1 MVASTPSTGTS
12 WETSREVYEW
22 LSGFTNLERGQNLRN
37 FSLDRISALAK
48 MAGDPEKCAPSV
60 HVAGSKGKGSVTG
73 MMASILDASGIKTAR
88 YASPHVN
95 DFRERITTG
104 SAFFDED
111 IYVRAGKELKGIVD
125 GIPSSPDAALFD
137 PRFENGEPASFFEL
151 VTMWYFLCARL
162 ARCQALSVETG
173 MGGRLDATNILDPL
187 VSVITIIEL
196 EHTEYLG
203 NTIAAIAGE
212 KAGIIKPG
220 RPLIL
225 AEQRDEALAVFKEH
239 AERKKCPLLYFPDCA
254 EVRNLRLIR
263 EGASFTLALENE
275 TFTDLFV
282 PIPGEVQAYNA
293 GLAVLAL
300 KTAFPNITEK
310 GIREGLAHFTLPA
323 RFERISASPPVVV
336 DGAHTP
342 SSVGMCVDTF
352 AGLYGDG
359 GLLVFGCAADKDVL
373 SMAKLCVPRFS
384 RIIITTPGTFKKS
397 NPGEIYAAF
406 DAEAKKLNAGPEVLF
421 IPDTAQAVNEAVR
434 LALENG
440 LPVLGTGSFYLAAE
454 IRRIIEAGA

>member
-1 MVASTPSTGTS
+1 MVASTPSAGTS
-12 WETSREVYEW
+12 DAGSRKIYEW

-48 MAGDPEKCAPSV
+48 MAGHPEKCAPAV

-73 MMASILDASGIKTAR
+73 MMAAILEAAGINVAR
-88 YASPHVN
+88 YVSPHVN
-95 DFRERITTG
+95 DFRERLTMG
-104 SAFFDED
+104 SRFFDEE
-111 IYVRAGKELKGIVD
+111 IYAAAGKELKAIVD
-125 GIPSSPDAALFD
+125 GIPSSSDAKLFD
-137 PRFENGEPASFFEL
+137 PSFENGEAASFFEL
-151 VTMWYFLCARL
+151 LTMWFFLCARL

-239 AERKKCPLLYFPDCA
+239 AERKKSPLIYFPDYA
-254 EVRNLRLIR
+254 KIQNLHSSRD
-263 EGASFTLALENE
+263 GVSFTLVLQSE
-275 TFTDLFV
+275 TFPGLFV

-293 GLAVLAL
+293 GLAILAL
-300 KTAFPNITEK
+300 KTAFPDITEK
-310 GIREGLAHFTLPA
+310 SIREGLARFTLPA
-323 RFERISASPPVVV
+323 RFERISVTPPVVV

-342 SSVGMCVDTF
+342 RSVGMCVDTF
-352 AGLYGDG
+352 TGLYREGAI
-359 GLLVFGCAADKDVL
+359 LVFGCADGKDIL
-373 SMAKLCVPRFS
+373 SMAKLCAPRFS

-397 NPGEIYAAF
+397 NPAEIYAAF
-406 DAEAKKLNAGPEVLF
+406 VEEAKKLNPMPDILF
-421 IPDTAQAVNEAVR
+421 IPDTAEAVNEAVR
-434 LALENG
+434 IALEKE
-440 LPVLGTGSFYLAAE
+440 LPILGTGSFYLAAE
-454 IRRIIEAGA
+454 IRNMGALG